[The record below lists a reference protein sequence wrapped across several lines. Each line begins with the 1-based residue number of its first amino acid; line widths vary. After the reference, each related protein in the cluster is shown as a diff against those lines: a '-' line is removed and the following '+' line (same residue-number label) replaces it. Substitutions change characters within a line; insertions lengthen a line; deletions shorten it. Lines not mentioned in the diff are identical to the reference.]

1 MLANL
6 VVLPIAGKLNYKT
19 SNEVNQMEMMIE
31 GVLSI
36 QSGVNPRVIEDKMI
50 VYLSPEDRVKYL
62 SSVNQGE

>member
-1 MLANL
+1 
-6 VVLPIAGKLNYKT
+6 
-19 SNEVNQMEMMIE
+19 MEMMIE

-62 SSVNQGE
+62 SSANQGE